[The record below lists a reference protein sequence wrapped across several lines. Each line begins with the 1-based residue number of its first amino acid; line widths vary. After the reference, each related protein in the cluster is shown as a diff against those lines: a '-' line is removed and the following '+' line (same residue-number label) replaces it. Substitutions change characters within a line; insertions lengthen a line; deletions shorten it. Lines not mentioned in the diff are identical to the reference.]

1 MVNHQLSL
9 QGDTRHADEVRS
21 ACVPHTD
28 TGQGCRDVPEP
39 GGWRGREVVGRQTP
53 AGESGRLRGQSG
65 AQESWARWFGAV
77 GGQGRGCDVFI
88 ATAL

>member
-28 TGQGCRDVPEP
+28 TEDRAAGMFQNREA
-39 GGWRGREVVGRQTP
+39 GGVGRWWD
-53 AGESGRLRGQSG
+53 GRPQLASQ
-65 AQESWARWFGAV
+65 
-77 GGQGRGCDVFI
+77 GG
-88 ATAL
+88 